1 MISLQATSPLRFS
14 DNAAL
19 PSSFSTAMPPCRMMV
34 VDDDE
39 WMRTYLGSMLRSA
52 SYEVDVVDSGKGA
65 LRLLRAGSYDILLTD
80 CLMPGM
86 NGLDLCQ
93 RVRAEFPEDSPYI
106 VMFTVKDS
114 PEDRDAGLKSGAD
127 EYIIKGAPTSEV
139 LAKLK
144 QGRSPLRR
152 SSFPAKPLYHLPL
165 SAADAARSRANIARW
180 NSYLMAS
187 TVRSMVRMGW
197 DYTT

>member
-1 MISLQATSPLRFS
+1 MLALQAHSPPSFS
-14 DNAAL
+14 GEAT
-19 PSSFSTAMPPCRMMV
+19 FSTAMPPCRMMV

-52 SYEVDVVDSGKGA
+52 SYEVDVVDSGKEA
-65 LRLLRAGSYDILLTD
+65 LRLLRGGSYDILLTD

-114 PEDRDAGLKSGAD
+114 REDREAGLKSGAD
-127 EYIIKGAPTSEV
+127 EYIVKGASTSEV
-139 LAKLK
+139 LAKLNLA
-144 QGRSPLRR
+144 RSPARR
-152 SSFPAKPLYHLPL
+152 TSDLPKALFHTPLC
-165 SAADAARSRANIARW
+165 AADAARSRANIGRW
-180 NSYLMAS
+180 NSFLPSAC
-187 TVRSMVRMGW
+187 VRSMVRMGW